1 MMNMTSD
8 IDLFGVYIPPLVFAA
23 VAALAVLFILR
34 RGLDHVRFYQLIA
47 LRDVFDL
54 ALYFVILAA
63 LLYLFGGPTLTP
75 LFGALQDAQWRP
87 ATTT

>member
-1 MMNMTSD
+1 MNMTSD
-8 IDLFGVYIPPLVFAA
+8 IDLFGVYMPPLVFAA
-23 VAALAVLFILR
+23 VGALVVLFVLR
-34 RGLDHVRFYQLIA
+34 RVLDYVGFYRLIA

-63 LLYLFGGPTLTP
+63 LLYGFGGPTLTP
-75 LFGALQDAQWRP
+75 LFSAIHDPQWRL

>member
-1 MMNMTSD
+1 MNMTAD
-8 IDLFGVYIPPLVFAA
+8 VNLFGVYIPPLVFAA
-23 VAALAVLFILR
+23 VAAFALLFLVR
-34 RGLDHVRFYQLIA
+34 RGLDRVRFYRLIA

-63 LLYLFGGPTLTP
+63 LLYVCGGPTLTP
-75 LFGALQDAQWRP
+75 LFGALRDAQWRL